1 MYFFILKMKCLFNL
15 LTEFKIKKIYIN
27 LHILIFIIFANVW
40 HFLIVILSKEQIQE
54 TESPIKQVRKPGAP
68 LHCFLTRFRI

>member
-15 LTEFKIKKIYIN
+15 PTEFKIKKIYIN

-40 HFLIVILSKEQIQE
+40 HFLIVIVQDTQQLFLSINIFNN
-54 TESPIKQVRKPGAP
+54 IK
-68 LHCFLTRFRI
+68 

>member
-40 HFLIVILSKEQIQE
+40 HFLIVIVQDTQQLFLSINIFNN
-54 TESPIKQVRKPGAP
+54 IK
-68 LHCFLTRFRI
+68 

>member
-40 HFLIVILSKEQIQE
+40 HFLIVIVQDNQQLFYQ
-54 TESPIKQVRKPGAP
+54 
-68 LHCFLTRFRI
+68 